1 MNLMPY
7 TVVWACIAGAA
18 ILIALYRKFITRN
31 EDDYIHVAEGEAKA
45 IPNQIA
51 MAQKL
56 DVIDRWE
63 KILLI
68 TAAATGV
75 ALGAA
80 YIYNLW
86 VASSTIS

>member
-18 ILIALYRKFITRN
+18 IVVALYRKFITRN

-45 IPNQIA
+45 IPHQIE

-56 DVIDRWE
+56 DVIDKWE

-68 TAAATGV
+68 TAALTGV

-80 YIYNLW
+80 YIYHLW
-86 VASSTIS
+86 VASSTLS